1 MCQTSYIYSIFN
13 EYLLSSTMFCSY
25 IFMAGGAVGIGQS
38 LFSHDL
44 IFPDGDREWLGWR
57 VISIHVKVE
66 QARYF

>member
-1 MCQTSYIYSIFN
+1 
-13 EYLLSSTMFCSY
+13 
-25 IFMAGGAVGIGQS
+25 MAGGAVGIGQS